1 MSKKNLP
8 VIALT
13 GRTNV
18 GKSTLF
24 NRLTKRIKSI
34 VYEQTGIT
42 RDFIHEVVAWKDKHF
57 DLVDTGGLS
66 FSAKQTDPFQ
76 QHIQEVALTTCER
89 AQIVI
94 FIVDAQVGILPED
107 RKIAKKLHSLG
118 VPVLVALNKC
128 DNKTIAEEMIGECFS
143 LGFTSCFAISSV
155 HGNGIDEMLDEVIVQ
170 LPEFTASEP
179 EAPKTRITLI
189 GKPNV
194 GKSSLMNVLLQN
206 ERSIV
211 SDIAGTTRESV
222 SERMTIHGE
231 DLLLTDT
238 AGVRRK
244 RKVDDKDVESLMV
257 KSSLASIRVSD
268 IVVIMV
274 DATEQRLSDQ
284 ELKLLFYAF
293 QDQHKGVILVFNKMD
308 LMDEQMKQR
317 LIYELTPSEFILKK
331 IKVVNTSCETKKNV
345 GALVKAIQT
354 LHERLHQHFNS
365 TEVNEYIQD
374 RLLKKGMYHNGDLLR
389 VYKIRFITT
398 KAKSLT
404 FALHVKDP
412 SFFNS
417 SHLGY
422 LENLLRKKYDLT
434 GCPIKFTLHK
444 VKHGA

>member
-8 VIALT
+8 VVALT

-34 VYEQTGIT
+34 VYEQSGIT

-66 FSAKQTDPFQ
+66 FAAKQQDPFQ
-76 QHIQEVALTTCER
+76 LHIQEVALKTCER
-89 AQIVI
+89 AQIVV
-94 FIVDAQVGILPED
+94 FVVDAQVGILPED
-107 RKIAKKLHSLG
+107 RQIAKKLHKLG
-118 VPVLVALNKC
+118 VPIVVALNKC
-128 DNKTIAEEMIGECFS
+128 DNQNIAEEMIGECYP
-143 LGFTSCFAISSV
+143 LGFNDCFAISSV
-155 HGNGIDEMLDEVIVQ
+155 HGNGIDQMLDDVVQ
-170 LPEFTASEP
+170 KLPEFTPAEP
-179 EAPKTRITLI
+179 EAPKTRIALI

-206 ERSIV
+206 DRSIV
-211 SDIAGTTRESV
+211 SDVAGTTRESV

-238 AGVRRK
+238 AGIRRK
-244 RKVDDKDVESLMV
+244 RKVDDKDIESLMV

-293 QDQHKGVILVFNKMD
+293 QDQSKGVILVFNKMD

-317 LIYELTPSEFILKK
+317 LDYELQPNEFILKK
-331 IKVVNTSCETKKNV
+331 IKVVKTSALTKKNV
-345 GALVKAIQT
+345 GILVKAIQT
-354 LHERLHQHFNS
+354 LHERLNQHFNS
-365 TEVNEYIQD
+365 TEVNEYIQE
-374 RLLKKGMYHNGDLLR
+374 RLYKKGMYHNGELLR

-398 KAKSLT
+398 KSKGVT

-412 SFFNS
+412 NFFNS

-434 GCPIKFTLHK
+434 GCPIKFVLHK
-444 VKHGA
+444 VKYGA